1 MRCFLLI
8 ILCLF
13 FAVVPASAQKR
24 QSGTI
29 RGVITDSSSGAALE
43 SATIS
48 VFEVRDSTLLSYSL
62 SDRTGNF
69 QIRNIPVQI
78 LYKAIISYNGY
89 RTVARLFRLDS
100 VQRELKF
107 DTLKLAKSYTE
118 LEEVIVTAE
127 KPPVIFK
134 KDTIEFNAGS
144 FNTKTNAVVEDLLKQ
159 LPGVEVDK
167 DGNIT
172 INGKAVSKVTV
183 DGKEFFGNDPLM
195 ATRNLP
201 KDIVDKIQVTDNKS
215 KEAIFNKT
223 TDGTEDKAINIT
235 LKKDK
240 KSGWFGRASAGY
252 GSKQRYE
259 ASANVNYFKGKNQL
273 SFIGNVNNTNR
284 INSGGRNNN
293 NRGGGNNG
301 PGITES
307 GSAGLNFSTEAGKNF
322 RLNGSYFYNES
333 KT

>member
-1 MRCFLLI
+1 MRCLFLISLI
-8 ILCLF
+8 FLI
-13 FAVVPASAQKR
+13 AVYSASAQR
-24 QSGTI
+24 RPAGVI
-29 RGVITDSSSGAALE
+29 RGAVTDSTSGIALE

-48 VFEVRDSTLLSYSL
+48 VFEVKDSTLLNYTL
-62 SDRTGNF
+62 SDMSGKF
-69 QIRNIPVQI
+69 QLRSVPVQI
-78 LYKAIISYNGY
+78 LYKIIISYNGY
-89 RTVARLFRLDS
+89 RTVAKLFRLDS
-100 VQRELKF
+100 MQRELKF
-107 DTLKLAKSYTE
+107 DTFRLAKSYIE
-118 LEEVIVTAE
+118 LDEVIVTAE

-159 LPGVEVDK
+159 LPGIEVDK

-172 INGKAVSKVTV
+172 INGKAVSKITV

-201 KDIVDKIQVTDNKS
+201 KDIVDKIQVTDNKT

-240 KSGWFGRASAGY
+240 KSGWFGRASGGY

-259 ASANVNYFKGKNQL
+259 ATANVNYFNGKNQL
-273 SFIGNVNNTNR
+273 SFIGNMNNTNR
-284 INSGGRNNN
+284 VNSGGRNNN
-293 NRGGGNNG
+293 RGNGNNG

-307 GSAGLNFSTEAGKNF
+307 GSAGLNFSTEAGKKIK
-322 RLNGSYFYNES
+322 LNGSYF
-333 KT
+333 